1 MINTENKLDR
11 TLMIVPGFL
20 TWTMLLM
27 PIWLGFTA
35 PRAAAFIL
43 TFLAVYWVYM
53 AITHGIGL
61 VKGYKIY
68 EKEISIKWY
77 EKCKELKFTE
87 LPNQKTLPKSFDK
100 LKHLILIPTV
110 NEGYEILSGTIKSI
124 INSTFPVKNIVL
136 VIGAEEVGEHTVK
149 ETMEKI
155 KSEYKSDNFPKF
167 MFFVH
172 PKGIPSEIVG
182 VASPNR
188 AWAAKHAVSQL
199 IKEGEDMNNFIFTTY
214 DSDWI
219 IHKEFLSK
227 IAYEYLI
234 DPKRFN
240 RFYETVVHL
249 FSNNI
254 WTVPLTSRI
263 EANNVTLGMLS
274 NWTSGHLFSMPKESF
289 SCYSCALDTL
299 ISADFWDTTLIDD
312 TVFYWRAFAARQGD
326 FSERHFYIPIYGD
339 ATGGKNFLN
348 ANRNLYNQL
357 VRWGWGSV
365 TTVIALKTIIQ
376 QVNIKK
382 ASLEEKI
389 LWVYSK
395 IERHL
400 LMRTSAFLITVGF
413 SLVTLVNTTF
423 KNSSTVYGLPQ
434 VLSIILTGGL
444 FIFVPATYVRMKLYK
459 GTLPKSWPLWR
470 KAIAVME
477 GPALMLNLL
486 TFSFI
491 PFLYAET
498 KMMFGELPKTTFY
511 TPKIRDK

>member
-1 MINTENKLDR
+1 MIDTKNKFDR
-11 TLMIVPGFL
+11 FLMAVPGVL

-27 PIWLGFTA
+27 PIWLGFIA
-35 PRAAAFIL
+35 PKIVAFIL
-43 TFLAVYWVYM
+43 TYLAVYWVYM
-53 AITHGIGL
+53 AVTHGIGL
-61 VKGYKIY
+61 IKGYKIY
-68 EKEISIKWY
+68 EKEISIDWY
-77 EKCKELKFTE
+77 GKCKELNFKE
-87 LPNQKTLPKSFDK
+87 LPNKKTLPESLDK

-110 NEGYEILSGTIKSI
+110 SEGYEILSETIETIIKS
-124 INSTFPVKNIVL
+124 SFPVKNILL
-136 VIGAEEVGEHTVK
+136 VIGVEEVGEEKVK
-149 ETMEKI
+149 RTLEKI
-155 KSEYKSDNFPKF
+155 KGDYDKNNFPEL
-167 MFFVH
+167 MFFAH
-172 PKGIPSEIVG
+172 PKGILGEIVG

-188 AWAAKHAVSQL
+188 SWAAKHAVSKL
-199 IKEGEDMNNFIFTTY
+199 LKEEKNINNYIFTTY
-214 DSDWI
+214 DSDWK
-219 IHKEFLSK
+219 IHKEFLSR

-234 DPKRFN
+234 DTKRFN

-299 ISADFWDTTLIDD
+299 IAADFWDTTLIDD
-312 TVFYWRAFAARQGD
+312 TVFYWRAFSAREGD

-339 ATGGKNFLN
+339 ATGGKNFIN
-348 ANRNLYNQL
+348 ANQNLYKQL

-365 TTVIALKTIIQ
+365 TTIIALKAILKQ
-376 QVNIKK
+376 ASNKK
-382 ASLEEKI
+382 ATLEQKI
-389 LWVYSK
+389 LWGYSK

-413 SLVTLVNTTF
+413 SLVTFVNTAF
-423 KNSSTVYGLPQ
+423 KHSSTVYGLPQ

-444 FIFVPATYVRMKLYK
+444 FIFIPATYVRMKLYK
-459 GTLPKSWPLWR
+459 GTLPKKWPLWR
-470 KAIAVME
+470 RVIAVIE

-498 KMMFGELPKTTFY
+498 RMMFGELPKTTFY
-511 TPKIRDK
+511 TPKSR

>member
-1 MINTENKLDR
+1 MIDTNNKFDR
-11 TLMIVPGFL
+11 FLMAVPGIL

-27 PIWLGFTA
+27 PVWLGLIA
-35 PRAAAFIL
+35 PKIAAFIL
-43 TFLAVYWVYM
+43 TYLAVYWVYM

-68 EKEISIKWY
+68 EKEISIDWY
-77 EKCKELKFTE
+77 QKCKDLDFKN
-87 LPNQKTLPKSFDK
+87 LPNKATLPTSLDN
-100 LKHLILIPTV
+100 LKHFILIPTV
-110 NEGYEILSGTIKSI
+110 NEGYQMLSETIETI
-124 INSTFPVKNIVL
+124 VNSSFPIKNILL
-136 VIGAEEVGEHTVK
+136 VIGVEEVGEERVK
-149 ETMEKI
+149 ETIEKI
-155 KSEYKSDNFPKF
+155 KSEYKKDNFPQL

-172 PKGIPSEIVG
+172 PKGLPGEIVG

-188 AWAAKHAVSQL
+188 TWAAKHAVTQL
-199 IKEGEDMNNFIFTTY
+199 QNENEDIRNYIFTTY
-214 DSDWI
+214 DSDWK
-219 IHKEFLSK
+219 IHKEFLSR
-227 IAYEYLI
+227 IAYEYLT
-234 DPKRFN
+234 DEKRFN

-274 NWTSGHLFSMPKESF
+274 NWTSGHLFNMPKESF

-299 ISADFWDTTLIDD
+299 VTANFWDTTLIDD
-312 TVFYWRAFAARQGD
+312 TVFYWRAFTARQGD
-326 FSERHFYIPIYGD
+326 FSEKHFYIPIYGD

-348 ANRNLYNQL
+348 ANKNLYRQL

-365 TTVIALKTIIQ
+365 TTVIALKAILKQ
-376 QVNIKK
+376 ANNKK
-382 ASLEEKI
+382 ATLEQKI

-413 SLVTLVNTTF
+413 SVVTLVNTTF

-444 FIFVPATYVRMKLYK
+444 FIFIPATYVRMKLYK
-459 GTLPKSWPLWR
+459 GSLPKKWPLWR
-470 KAIAVME
+470 RFIAVIE

-498 KMMFGELPKTTFY
+498 RMMFGELPKTTFY
-511 TPKIRDK
+511 TPKTR